1 MVKAYTSAGD
11 ESRLLEA
18 MYGAALG
25 ENDWTEVLTFLR
37 QATGVALVALL
48 SQDPRTDLPLL
59 NAVAT
64 HDDAWAEQAMGSY
77 QREFFLHDPTPAA
90 VQGWQAGRWFN
101 DRRAFSEHERAHSLY
116 YQEFLRPQGLG
127 SWSGTYLFNE
137 PHSQAFISLQCLADD
152 KRSEDPDLRLSD
164 GLTAHLAR
172 ALRVASRLGDV
183 QRRAVVAES
192 TLDQLETP
200 VLLLEEETGRL
211 LLANAAARRL
221 MQAEPVLAFRG
232 DRVAPGVLSDSA
244 TWRAA
249 CRAGGCVLRAA
260 SGAPMALSLIP
271 VPPGSTLARSW
282 PRPLVLM
289 SLPSNKSAAARAPP
303 AAAVWPD
310 AGRGGSGGDAG
321 LRRAHARRMRGQARR
336 VGGHDTGP
344 DQDATDENGR
354 LAAGADR
361 QPGLD
366 GLGRLVVGLRKG
378 PHQSRDL
385 FEFILCASHPH
396 GRIERRAGRRAVGVV
411 AQIVEQLQGHAGCLG
426 VPARGQGDRNGQGLA
441 QGQQAAVEF
450 GFHGISGVG
459 DPAILRGRL
468 APDQRRA
475 GRWPA

>member
-282 PRPLVLM
+282 LRPLVLM
-289 SLPSNKSAAARAPP
+289 SLPSNKSAAARARRLRQLYGLTQAEAEVAVMLACEELTP
-303 AAAVWPD
+303 A
-310 AGRGGSGGDAG
+310 
-321 LRRAHARRMRGQARR
+321 
-336 VGGHDTGP
+336 
-344 DQDATDENGR
+344 EC
-354 LAAGADR
+354 ADR
-361 QPGLD
+361 RGVSVGTIRAQIKMLQMKMD
-366 GLGRLVVGLRKG
+366 VSRL
-378 PHQSRDL
+378 
-385 FEFILCASHPH
+385 
-396 GRIERRAGRRAVGVV
+396 
-411 AQIVEQLQGHAGCLG
+411 AQIVS
-426 VPARGQGDRNGQGLA
+426 LA
-441 QGQQAAVEF
+441 LMV
-450 GFHGISGVG
+450 
-459 DPAILRGRL
+459 
-468 APDQRRA
+468 
-475 GRWPA
+475 